1 MAHEHER
8 RVHPRTHRPQLYPFL
23 SIPSAEWAALA
34 CALIWAANGL
44 LLRTQSERVT
54 PRRHERHSLRRSRYS
69 FLVGATL

>member
-54 PRRHERHSLRRSRYS
+54 PPP
-69 FLVGATL
+69 